1 LAYILTKGLGTEQL
15 KHIRNLLMGW

>member
-15 KHIRNLLMGW
+15 KHIHNLLMGW